1 MRKANPWWGVGG
13 QWAHSLYEER
23 KRRVALFYWLIL
35 SRLMIMFI
43 GCFVDYML
51 ERLGCGH
58 AWRGR
63 MAECI
68 SSTLFSI
75 LVDGSPTRFFKASWG
90 FGWGH
95 PFSPFLFTLIEDF
108 FWFVA
113 LKQVWDTSLLVTFIL
128 QIIGSFFSRG
138 WWSEVGVTKRSFV
151 GKTKPLRWTRTQD
164 YTTTALCTIQ
174 QL

>member
-1 MRKANPWWGVGG
+1 
-13 QWAHSLYEER
+13 
-23 KRRVALFYWLIL
+23 
-35 SRLMIMFI
+35 MIMFI

-75 LVDGSPTRFFKASWG
+75 LVDGSPTRFFKSSWG

-108 FWFVA
+108 FLICGFEAGMGHLIVSHLHFADHW
-113 LKQVWDTSLLVTFIL
+113 IL
-128 QIIGSFFSRG
+128 FYMWMVI
-138 WWSEVGVTKRSFV
+138 
-151 GKTKPLRWTRTQD
+151 
-164 YTTTALCTIQ
+164 
-174 QL
+174 